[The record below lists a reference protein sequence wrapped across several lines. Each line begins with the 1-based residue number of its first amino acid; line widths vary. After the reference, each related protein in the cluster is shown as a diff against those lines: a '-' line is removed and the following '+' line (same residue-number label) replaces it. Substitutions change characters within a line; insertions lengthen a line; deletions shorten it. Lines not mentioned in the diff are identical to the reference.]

1 MSEVEF
7 KFGEGLISGY
17 LSAFLG
23 LLGIAGVLCFLF
35 PEYLTTADLRASYN
49 IDYLRL
55 LLLVTLTLAFVFGT
69 MNFLFEKGRIPS
81 IIGLTSA
88 FLAILL
94 GGPYVELKATEYNN
108 FTLGLDWFVLSILYS
123 ALIFIPLEKAYS
135 KVKTQKILRDEWQ
148 TDLAYFAINYLLVS
162 IILIVSINVAPTFFN
177 WAVSDTFQ
185 GIVKSWPIP
194 VQFIAVVFL
203 ADLAQYIVH
212 RTYHHV
218 PFLWKMHAVH
228 HSAKAMD
235 WLASS
240 RIHFLEILITR
251 SAILI
256 PLYLMGFSEAAL
268 LSYVALFHFQSVFIH
283 ANFGM
288 NFGFL
293 NYILATPQ
301 YHHWHHSDDEKA
313 LDINYAAN
321 LPIIDMIF
329 GTFYM
334 PGNKWPETYGIR
346 GKPMP
351 RGIIRQQLYP
361 LSG

>member
-1 MSEVEF
+1 MSEVEL

-23 LLGIAGVLCFLF
+23 LLGLAGVLCFLF
-35 PEYLTTADLRASYN
+35 PEYFTTADLRASYN
-49 IDYLRL
+49 VNYLRL
-55 LLLVTLTLAFVFGT
+55 LLLATLTLAFVFGA

-81 IIGLTSA
+81 VVGLTSA
-88 FLAILL
+88 LFAIIL
-94 GGPYVELKATEYNN
+94 GGPYVELKVTEYND

-162 IILIVSINVAPTFFN
+162 IILIVSINVAPTFLS

-185 GIVKSWPIP
+185 TFVQSWSIP
-194 VQFIAVVFL
+194 LQFIVVVFL
-203 ADLAQYIVH
+203 ADLAQYTIH

-218 PFLWKMHAVH
+218 PFLWKLHAVH

-251 SAILI
+251 SVILLPI
-256 PLYLMGFSEAAL
+256 YLMGFSEDAL
-268 LSYVALFHFQSVFIH
+268 LIYVALFHFQSVFIH

-293 NYILATPQ
+293 NYIVVTPQ

-313 LDINYAAN
+313 LDINYAIN
-321 LPIIDMIF
+321 LPVIDMIF

-334 PGNKWPETYGIR
+334 PGNKWPESYGIR
-346 GKPMP
+346 GKSMP

>member
-162 IILIVSINVAPTFFN
+162 IILIVSINVAPTFFY

-212 RTYHHV
+212 RK
-218 PFLWKMHAVH
+218 L
-228 HSAKAMD
+228 
-235 WLASS
+235 
-240 RIHFLEILITR
+240 ILELFALYT
-251 SAILI
+251 AILHI
-256 PLYLMGFSEAAL
+256 QNP
-268 LSYVALFHFQSVFIH
+268 
-283 ANFGM
+283 
-288 NFGFL
+288 
-293 NYILATPQ
+293 
-301 YHHWHHSDDEKA
+301 
-313 LDINYAAN
+313 
-321 LPIIDMIF
+321 
-329 GTFYM
+329 
-334 PGNKWPETYGIR
+334 
-346 GKPMP
+346 P
-351 RGIIRQQLYP
+351 R
-361 LSG
+361 